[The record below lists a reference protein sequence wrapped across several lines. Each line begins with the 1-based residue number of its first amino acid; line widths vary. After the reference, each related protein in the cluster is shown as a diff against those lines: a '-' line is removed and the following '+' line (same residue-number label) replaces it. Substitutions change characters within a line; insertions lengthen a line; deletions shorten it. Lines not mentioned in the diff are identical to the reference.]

1 MKLVVI
7 NLTLNSSN
15 LSSFELVLSQ
25 QNHFSIFRK
34 EFGKESSKIFDFY
47 NKEWKTLKINN
58 NINYVMNYL
67 EIDQNALCNA
77 LAYLTLIVR
86 GF

>member
-34 EFGKESSKIFDFY
+34 EFGKESKIFDFH

-77 LAYLTLIVR
+77 FAYLTLIVR